1 MSIDETKK
9 LLKKLQGKKDNS
21 NELKS
26 LYKKTKE
33 IEKRLGKQVREDK
46 KKAKEEKKKKTK
58 PRKPSEYHKC
68 AKEIGKCKGLGQGV
82 KGYYKCASIAKCKKE
97 DRVKVQSIKEKYSQ
111 QLKKKK
117 LKKQYKHM

>member
-33 IEKRLGKQVREDK
+33 IEKRLGKQVRED
-46 KKAKEEKKKKTK
+46 
-58 PRKPSEYHKC
+58 
-68 AKEIGKCKGLGQGV
+68 
-82 KGYYKCASIAKCKKE
+82 
-97 DRVKVQSIKEKYSQ
+97 
-111 QLKKKK
+111 
-117 LKKQYKHM
+117 

>member
-46 KKAKEEKKKKTK
+46 KAKEEKKKKRNLENLVST
-58 PRKPSEYHKC
+58 
-68 AKEIGKCKGLGQGV
+68 INV
-82 KGYYKCASIAKCKKE
+82 
-97 DRVKVQSIKEKYSQ
+97 
-111 QLKKKK
+111 LKKLENVKDSVKESKVIINVLQLLSVKK
-117 LKKQYKHM
+117 KIE